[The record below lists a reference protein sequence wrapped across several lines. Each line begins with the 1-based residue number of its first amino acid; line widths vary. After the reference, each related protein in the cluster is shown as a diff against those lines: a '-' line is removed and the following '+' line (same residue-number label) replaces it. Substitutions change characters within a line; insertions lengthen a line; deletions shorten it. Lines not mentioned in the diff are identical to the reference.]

1 MNLLPLLLACAAFA
15 STEVPPAAEEFA
27 KKFTEAVEKKDVGA
41 LKAMFHADGGDAEG
55 LRLNGSFFKAVPK
68 VKFGAASVRE
78 VLPPAQQK
86 WVKGGCTHRPNLTPL
101 HMLSLDYAEKG
112 TGGFTFWLAKKD
124 SAYVIATT
132 IAENCLEPGKD
143 RSASSDDAPPRWVP
157 PGVARLKEACPNEV
171 SLFCA
176 ATTKHAKTL
185 LACLRGLEGGVSKP
199 CRKALR
205 SND

>member
-1 MNLLPLLLACAAFA
+1 MNLLSLLLACVAFSA
-15 STEVPPAAEEFA
+15 TTPAADEFA
-27 KKFTEAVEKKDVGA
+27 RKFRDAVEKKDLAA
-41 LKAMFHADGGDAEG
+41 LKSMFHADGGDAEG
-55 LRLNGSFFKAVPK
+55 LKFNEGFFKAVPNANW
-68 VKFGAASVRE
+68 GAASILE
-78 VLPPAQQK
+78 VLPPARQK

-101 HMLSLDYAEKG
+101 HMLNLDYAEKG
-112 TGGFTFWLAKKD
+112 TGGFLFWLAKKD

-143 RSASSDDAPPRWVP
+143 RSLSADDAPARWVP

-171 SLFCA
+171 GLFCSSS
-176 ATTKHAKTL
+176 TKHTKTL

-205 SND
+205 AND